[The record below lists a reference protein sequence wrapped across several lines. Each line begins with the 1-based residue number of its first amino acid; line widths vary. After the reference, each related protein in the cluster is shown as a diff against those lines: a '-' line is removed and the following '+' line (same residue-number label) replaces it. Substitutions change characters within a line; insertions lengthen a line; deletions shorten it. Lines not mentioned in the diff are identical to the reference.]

1 MSIGKKTKI
10 ATTMIGLLAIAT
22 TALILVLD
30 SAFEGKAW
38 QKVPPEKLGFDS
50 DTFSEMLADIE
61 ANDQKIHGILVMRE
75 EQIAFE
81 QYFPPYKEDTLH
93 SFKSVSKS
101 ITSILAGIA
110 ISEGKLSLDTTV
122 YEVFPEAF
130 EGVEDPR
137 KKTITVRHLLTMTP
151 GFAVTDEDPE
161 VEEYTSEDWIKKYM
175 QHPLKDNP
183 GEKFSY
189 FSPTTNLLTAILTEK
204 IERDLGEYAQEKLFI
219 PLGIED
225 IYWARGSLGY
235 LRGGSGIYS
244 TPREMAKIGLLYLND
259 GKYEEKQIVDKNWV
273 RESTKNQIG
282 DNTFADYQGMQDSK
296 YGYQWWLP
304 DSDHFMALGWG
315 GQTIFVVPD
324 LKMVVVKT
332 GGDDF
337 ESNLSERY
345 IFPAL
350 KSYFWP
356 LPEAPEKYQKL
367 QSLSESLQNPAPSQD
382 FFMPELARSIDDQ
395 EYICDDGN
403 ELVKFETNQ
412 PEGDVDRSEE
422 FSIYRTYK
430 LPDGQDHTL
439 TIPVGLDGL
448 YRHSKVNSHYLPIE
462 EEFND
467 LETVTVSTIG
477 EWQDKKTLLVET
489 QILGLPLYEEWQF
502 RFDDEN
508 RMNWDIA
515 FKPVGP
521 KYSLKCTGR
530 FASDR
535 PFEGTNSQ

>member
-1 MSIGKKTKI
+1 MSKKTKI
-10 ATTMIGLLAIAT
+10 ITTIVGLLAIAT
-22 TALILVLD
+22 TALMLFLD

-61 ANDQKIHGILVMRE
+61 ANDQKIHGLLVMRE
-75 EQIAFE
+75 QQIAFE
-81 QYFPPYKEDTLH
+81 QYFPPYQADTLH
-93 SFKSVSKS
+93 SFMSVSKS
-101 ITSILAGIA
+101 VTSILVGIA

-130 EGVEDPR
+130 AGVEDPR

-151 GFAVTDEDPE
+151 GFALTDEDPE

-183 GEKFSY
+183 GEKYSY

-204 IERDLGEYAQEKLFI
+204 IEGDLWEYAQEKLFI

-225 IYWARGSLGY
+225 IYWQRGSLGY

-259 GKYEEKQIVDKNWV
+259 GKYEDKQIVDKNWV

-282 DNTFADYQGMQDSK
+282 DTFADYEDLQNMK
-296 YGYQWWLP
+296 YGYKWWVP
-304 DSDHFMALGWG
+304 DSDYFMALGWG
-315 GQTIFVVPD
+315 GQIIFVFPD

-332 GGDDF
+332 GGDYF
-337 ESNLSERY
+337 QSTLLERY
-345 IFPAL
+345 IFPAP

-367 QSLSESLQNPAPSQD
+367 RSLSESLQNPAPSQD
-382 FFMPELARSIDDQ
+382 FLLPELARSIDDQ
-395 EYICDDGN
+395 EYLCDD
-403 ELVKFETNQ
+403 ELLKFETNQ
-412 PEGDVDRSEE
+412 PEGDVKQSGE
-422 FSIYRTYK
+422 FLIHRTYK
-430 LPDGQDHTL
+430 LPDKQENTV
-439 TIPVGLDGL
+439 TIRVGLDGL
-448 YRHSKVNSHYLPIE
+448 YRHSKVDSHYLALE

-467 LETVTVSTIG
+467 LETLAVSTIG
-477 EWQDKKTLLVET
+477 EWQERKTLFVET
-489 QILGLPLYEEWQF
+489 QILGLPLYEEWEF
-502 RFDDEN
+502 RFDDEK
-508 RMNWDIA
+508 RMNWDLA
-515 FKPVGP
+515 FKPQGP
-521 KYSLKCTGR
+521 KYSLKCKLK
-530 FASDR
+530 
-535 PFEGTNSQ
+535 